1 MFEQIR
7 KENRTVV
14 LVLALLVLLGLGL
27 RFALLSWGLPYYLHP
42 DEQFVVTNTMR
53 MAENQFL
60 PASYIYPPL
69 LFYTHLT
76 LYGSYFLILKAGG
89 TVTSFS
95 DFADFY
101 HSNQSNF
108 FMLSRSLTILAS
120 IIIIVLVYVFT
131 KKISNSSGAGLL
143 ASFLLSISPGFL
155 ASSALIK
162 ADIFMAL
169 FLLLA
174 LYCLIF
180 KKEKVLWISAF
191 SALAASFNYY
201 GLFVVPIIMAG
212 LLLLKKKNQIVPY
225 LKNAVLFGVILNFLF
240 LANLGQGIN
249 DILHVLSVVKDR
261 GASLCIPFWEGNQ
274 LFSLWGGFGITLL
287 FAIIGCIYFW
297 KVEKKKEHFLLG
309 ISSFLFLFFLWL
321 ISARE
326 PRYSIPVYPLIA
338 ILAGLT
344 IIKIY
349 DKLNSKYNSN
359 YFKFA
364 FFVILGLLL
373 VSQVQTTYNLA
384 TNQDSRLVAA
394 GWIKEN
400 ISTNSVIATET
411 YGPPLDSQFYY
422 TWGYTGKDPLTGG
435 GYYLIKSY
443 YVTDKNFYSADYILL
458 SSLASDKSR
467 FFCDKQLLQT
477 YDAIKSCPLVMS
489 WRAEPENF
497 WFHNPVISL
506 YSNCLKPI

>member
-1 MFEQIR
+1 MLEQIR
-7 KENRTVV
+7 KENRAAIF
-14 LVLALLVLLGLGL
+14 LLALIVLISLGL

-53 MAENQFL
+53 MAENKFL
-60 PASYIYPPL
+60 PTSYIYPPL

-76 LYGSYFLILKAGG
+76 LYGSYFLILKAAG
-89 TVTSFS
+89 TVTSLS

-108 FMLSRSLTILAS
+108 FMLSRILTILAS

-131 KKISNSSGAGLL
+131 KKISNSSGAGFL
-143 ASFLLSISPGFL
+143 ASFLLAISPGFL
-155 ASSALIK
+155 ASSTLIK
-162 ADIFMAL
+162 ADIFIAML
-169 FLLLA
+169 LLLA
-174 LYCLIF
+174 LYYLIA
-180 KKEKVLWISAF
+180 KNEKVRWIALF

-201 GLFVVPIIMAG
+201 GVFIVPIIVLG
-212 LLLLKKKNQIVPY
+212 FLLLKQENQIVPY
-225 LKNAVLFGVILNFLF
+225 LKKAVLFGVVLNLLF
-240 LANLGQGIN
+240 LLNIGQAIK

-261 GASLCIPFWEGNQ
+261 GASLCIPFLEGNQ
-274 LFSLWGGFGITLL
+274 FFGLWGGFGITLL

-297 KVEKKKEHFLLG
+297 RVEKKKEYFLLG

-338 ILAGLT
+338 ILAAVT

-349 DKLNSKYNSN
+349 DNLTSKYNSN

-364 FFVILGLLL
+364 VFVILGLLL
-373 VSQVQTTYNLA
+373 VPQVQTTYNLV

-400 ISTNSVIATET
+400 ISTNSVIATEA

-443 YVTDKNFYSADYILL
+443 YVTDKNFYSADYIIL

-489 WRAEPENF
+489 WGIEPENF
-497 WFHNPVISL
+497 WFHNPVIDL
-506 YSNCLKPI
+506 YSNCLKPT